1 MVAVRVFSRLI
12 LISIKRSVSADQ
24 ELRLPE
30 LSMDKLQVRQ
40 ERAQIVLT
48 TLADVEATVEV
59 AAAAAAVAVGVV
71 SAEASVVEAAVS
83 AAAISLII

>member
-30 LSMDKLQVRQ
+30 LSMDKLQVR
-40 ERAQIVLT
+40 RGKAQIVVT
-48 TLADVEATVEV
+48 MVAVVKVAVEEEEV
-59 AAAAAAVAVGVV
+59 AETV
-71 SAEASVVEAAVS
+71 ASVVEAEDAAV
-83 AAAISLII
+83 